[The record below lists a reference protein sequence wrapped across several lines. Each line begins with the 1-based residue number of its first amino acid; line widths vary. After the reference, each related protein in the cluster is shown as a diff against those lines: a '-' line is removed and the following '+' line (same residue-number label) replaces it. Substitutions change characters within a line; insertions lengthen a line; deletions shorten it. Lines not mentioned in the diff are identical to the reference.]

1 VGEVEVALFGIAEG
15 KNLGLRGG
23 AVPPDIEGRN
33 REIPM
38 NEHAN
43 VLAAELRER
52 MDRETELFTRLCQE
66 VERLRD
72 CFQQKEW
79 NAGLAI
85 AQGIEFAARM
95 IEEADT
101 ARDDAFALLRD
112 ALELP
117 REIAFSALLPAL
129 PDETRP
135 SLEEG
140 WRRLRVSVVRLK
152 TVTGTMRYC
161 AEALGDTLNRILE
174 QLFPYR
180 KGKIYSRHGTPT
192 GLSGAML
199 VDHKL

>member
-1 VGEVEVALFGIAEG
+1 M
-15 KNLGLRGG
+15 
-23 AVPPDIEGRN
+23 D
-33 REIPM
+33 
-38 NEHAN
+38 EHVN

-72 CFQQKEW
+72 CFEQKDW

-95 IEEADT
+95 TEEADT
-101 ARDDAFALLRD
+101 ARDESFAVVRD
-112 ALELP
+112 ALGLP

-152 TVTGTMRYC
+152 TTTGRMRYC
-161 AEALGDTLNRILE
+161 AEAMGDTLNRILE

-180 KGKIYSRHGTPT
+180 KGKIYSRRGTAT
-192 GLSGAML
+192 SMSGAML